1 MNRTSQLEQLR
12 QDQLFDLLV
21 IGGGATGCGVALDAA
36 SRGLRV
42 ALVEQN
48 DFAEGTSSRSTKL
61 LHGGVRYLE
70 LAIKNLDRVQYN
82 LVRDGLRERGLL
94 LKNAPHLAHRLP
106 LVTPLYSWWQIPYIF
121 AGLKLYDLLAGK
133 AGIGHSRL
141 LSRKQA
147 LARFPML
154 KAQGLKAGVLYY
166 DGQFNDARTALALAM
181 TAAEQ
186 GATVVSHVE
195 VRGLRKQNGQLC
207 GAELLDR
214 LSGAGWS
221 IRARGVINATGPF
234 ADQLRKLDDPAAR
247 PLLKVSSGIHIVL
260 DQRFA
265 PPDTGLMIPS
275 TEDGR
280 VLFVLPWEGH
290 ALVGTTDESAEVSE
304 HPRPQPEE
312 IAYLLRHLGKYFD
325 IRVNAA
331 DVKAVWSGLR
341 PLVLAADTGNTAR
354 LARDH
359 FLQASPS
366 GLLTIT
372 GGKWTTYREM
382 AEDAVDLAVDHFALS
397 PRRNCQTAAIVLAGG
412 ANYDCAGARIL
423 AEGFALPPQTAAHLH
438 CAYGDRA
445 AAVAELAQSSGKRL
459 LSDGH
464 PYLEAEVIYAARH
477 EAVGR
482 AIDVLA
488 RRLPLALLDCQ
499 AALAVLPRVIELL
512 APELGWEEQR
522 CREENKLARQR
533 LIEAL

>member
-1 MNRTSQLEQLR
+1 MNRASQLEQLR

-21 IGGGATGCGVALDAA
+21 VGGGATGCGIALDAA

-61 LHGGVRYLE
+61 VHGGVRYLE
-70 LAIKNLDRVQYN
+70 LAVKNLDRVQYN

-94 LKNAPHLAHRLP
+94 LHNAPHLAHRLP

-141 LSRKQA
+141 LGRKQA

-154 KAQGLKAGVLYY
+154 KAKGLKAGVLYY

-186 GATVVSHVE
+186 GATVVSHLE
-195 VRGLRKQNGQLC
+195 VRGLRKENGQVC
-207 GAELLDR
+207 GAELVDR
-214 LSGAGWS
+214 LSGDSFS
-221 IRARGVINATGPF
+221 IRARGVISATGPF
-234 ADQLRKLDDPAAR
+234 ADQLRKLDDPAAP

-290 ALVGTTDESAEVSE
+290 ALVGTTDEAAEVSE
-304 HPRPQPEE
+304 HPRPQAEE

-325 IRVNAA
+325 LQVGEA
-331 DVKAVWSGLR
+331 DVKTVWSGLR
-341 PLVLAADTGNTAR
+341 PLVFAADAGNTAR

-359 FLQASPS
+359 FLQTSPS

-382 AEDAVDLAVDHFALS
+382 AEDAVDLAIRQFALA
-397 PRRNCQTAAIVLAGG
+397 PQHGCQTATIPLVGAAGF
-412 ANYDCAGARIL
+412 DPAGDRSL
-423 AEGFALPPQTAAHLH
+423 AERFTLPAATARHLH
-438 CAYGDRA
+438 RAYGDRA
-445 AAVAELAQSSGKRL
+445 AAVAELAGAGGNRL
-459 LSDGH
+459 LVAGH
-464 PYLEAEVIYAARH
+464 PYLEAEVTYAARH
-477 EAVGR
+477 EAAGR

-488 RRLPLALLDCQ
+488 RRLPLALLDRQ
-499 AALAVLPRVIELL
+499 AALDALPRVIDLL
-512 APELGWEEQR
+512 APELGWDAQR
-522 CREENKLARQR
+522 CREEEKLARLR
-533 LIEAL
+533 LTEAL

>member
-1 MNRTSQLEQLR
+1 MQRTEQLAQLR
-12 QDQLFDLLV
+12 QPQRFDLLI
-21 IGGGATGCGVALDAA
+21 IGGGATGCGIALDAA

-61 LHGGVRYLE
+61 VHGGVRYLE
-70 LAIKNLDRVQYN
+70 MAVKRLDRVQYN

-94 LKNAPHLAHRLP
+94 LKNAPHLSNRLP
-106 LVTPLYSWWQIPYIF
+106 LLTPLYSWWQVPYIF

-141 LSRKQA
+141 LGRREA
-147 LARFPML
+147 LQRFPLL
-154 KAQGLKAGVLYY
+154 KAEGLKAGVLYY

-186 GATVVSHVE
+186 GAVVVNHVE
-195 VRGLRKQNGQLC
+195 VRGLLKHYGQVC

-214 LSGAGWS
+214 LSGDVWQVE
-221 IRARGVINATGPF
+221 ARGVINATGPF
-234 ADQLRKLDDPAAR
+234 TDRVRRLDEPAAK
-247 PLLKVSSGIHIVL
+247 PLLKLSSGIHIIL

-290 ALVGTTDESAEVSE
+290 ALIGTTDEAAEVDE
-304 HPRPQPEE
+304 HPRPRAEE
-312 IAYLLRHLGKYFD
+312 IAYLLRHVRNYFD
-325 IRVNAA
+325 LQPDQA
-331 DVKAVWSGLR
+331 DIKAVWSGLR
-341 PLVLAADTGNTAR
+341 PLVLAADAGNTAR

-359 FLQASPS
+359 FIQSSAS

-382 AEDAVDLAVDHFALS
+382 AEDAVDLAVKHFALGAAGKC
-397 PRRNCQTAAIVLAGG
+397 RTAGIPLAGG
-412 ANYDCAGARIL
+412 ANYHPEGDRVLTQHFGLPGAT
-423 AEGFALPPQTAAHLH
+423 ALHLH
-438 CAYGDRA
+438 RAYGDRA
-445 AAVAELAQSSGKRL
+445 TAVAELARAGGNRL
-459 LSDGH
+459 LIQGF
-464 PYLEAEVIYAARH
+464 PYLEAEVMYAARR

-482 AIDVLA
+482 AIDMLA
-488 RRLPLALLDCQ
+488 RRLPLALLDRT
-499 AALAVLPRVIELL
+499 AALAALPRIIELL
-512 APELGWEEQR
+512 APELDWNGER
-522 CREENKLARQR
+522 CREECQLGETR
-533 LIEAL
+533 LTEAT

>member
-1 MNRTSQLEQLR
+1 MNRTAQLEHLHH
-12 QDQLFDLLV
+12 DQIFDLLV

-61 LHGGVRYLE
+61 VHGGVRYLE
-70 LAIKNLDRVQYN
+70 LAVKQLDRVQYN

-94 LKNAPHLAHRLP
+94 LKNAPHLAHRLA

-121 AGLKLYDLLAGK
+121 AGLKLYDLLAGQ

-195 VRGLRKQNGQLC
+195 VRGLRKANGQLC

-214 LSGAGWS
+214 LSGASWS

-234 ADQLRKLDDPAAR
+234 ADQVRLLDDPAAP
-247 PLLKVSSGIHIVL
+247 PLLKLSSGIHIVL
-260 DQRFA
+260 DKRFA

-290 ALVGTTDESAEVSE
+290 ALVGTTDDAAEISE

-325 IRVNAA
+325 IQVSAA

-341 PLVLAADTGNTAR
+341 PLVLAADAGNTAR

-382 AEDAVDLAVDHFALS
+382 AEDAVDLAIDHFALS
-397 PRRNCQTAAIVLAGG
+397 PRRDCQTAAIVLAGG

-438 CAYGDRA
+438 CTYGDRA
-445 AAVAELAQSSGKRL
+445 AAVAELARSSGKRL

-477 EAVGR
+477 EAAGR

-488 RRLPLALLDCQ
+488 RRLPLALLDRQ
-499 AALAVLPRVIELL
+499 AALAALPRVIELL
-512 APELGWEEQR
+512 APEFGWDEQR
-522 CREENKLARQR
+522 CREEEKLARQR
-533 LIEAL
+533 LTEAL